1 MRPYLPLKLGPSS
14 GGSTRFADSNV
25 LDTTKDGDT
34 RETNVQA
41 VVSILVPNEARNP
54 QWDRLVQ
61 DFPWSLCCK
70 SQMLLCIYNDDTPP
84 YAPRR

>member
-1 MRPYLPLKLGPSS
+1 VALRA
-14 GGSTRFADSNV
+14 FADSNV

-54 QWDRLVQ
+54 
-61 DFPWSLCCK
+61 
-70 SQMLLCIYNDDTPP
+70 
-84 YAPRR
+84 

>member
-1 MRPYLPLKLGPSS
+1 VP
-14 GGSTRFADSNV
+14 GSDLLEEHGRTHGLNV

-54 QWDRLVQ
+54 
-61 DFPWSLCCK
+61 
-70 SQMLLCIYNDDTPP
+70 
-84 YAPRR
+84 